1 MQNLSANKLISYKLA
16 AIAISLFFLISC
28 SDQKSEL
35 PTPNAFDIRN
45 YVFKNQDPQSIAA
58 RNAID
63 RGSRQKNARTISDST
78 GSANIGFLPSGYQY
92 ISGSSVY
99 RPSAYVQN
107 YFPHSI
113 TVEIQSVKAT
123 ISNITTTGGSYSQIN
138 SKTYRITVGANSSL
152 YSNFDMTLD
161 STEAS
166 ASIYMVSPY
175 YVAPNWSNDWV
186 YPIK

>member
-1 MQNLSANKLISYKLA
+1 MPNTFNLK
-16 AIAISLFFLISC
+16 
-28 SDQKSEL
+28 
-35 PTPNAFDIRN
+35 N

-58 RNAID
+58 RNAIN
-63 RGSRQKNARTISDST
+63 RGTRPKNARTISDST
-78 GSANIGFLPSGYQY
+78 GYANIGFNPSGFQY

-113 TVEIQSVKAT
+113 TVEIQSSKAN
-123 ISNITTTGGSYSQIN
+123 ISNISTGSAGSHSQLN
-138 SKTYRITVGANSSL
+138 SKTYRITVGAGSSVL
-152 YSNFDMTLD
+152 SNFDMTLD